1 MSEEI
6 VFYTNPMSRGR
17 VVRWMLEEV
26 GQPYHTEI
34 IEFGPQ
40 MKAKE
45 YLTINPMG
53 KVPALVHRG
62 TVITEVAAILA
73 YLADTFPEAGLA
85 PKPGSAERGT
95 YFRWLFFVAGPLEAA
110 IVDKS
115 MGIVVQEKDRRRVG
129 YGCYEDMVQTVE
141 KAVEGG
147 TFLAGDRFSAA
158 DLYMCA
164 VLTWAMMDGGIEKRP
179 AMERY
184 VKAMSARPALQ
195 RAAAIDDKLLSKK
208 A

>member
-26 GQPYHTEI
+26 GQPYRTEI

-45 YLTINPMG
+45 CLAINPMG

-95 YFRWLFFVAGPLEAA
+95 YYRWLFFVAGPLEAA

-147 TFLAGDRFSAA
+147 TFLADDRFSAA

-164 VLTWAMMDGGIEKRP
+164 VLTWAMMDGGIEKRS